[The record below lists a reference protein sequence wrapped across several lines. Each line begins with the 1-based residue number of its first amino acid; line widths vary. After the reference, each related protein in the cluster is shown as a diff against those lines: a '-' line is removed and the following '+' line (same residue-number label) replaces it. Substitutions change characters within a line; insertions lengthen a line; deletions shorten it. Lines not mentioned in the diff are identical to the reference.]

1 MKHLALTLT
10 ALFAAASVYAQG
22 TVNFANRIPG
32 TLDAPVRSGGVGVG
46 SDYWAQLMA
55 GPTGGALALV
65 GQPVEFR
72 SAPANGYVNASTV
85 SIPTVAGGAAA
96 DVKMVAWAKSLGN
109 TYPGDGL
116 ALTGS
121 STVFTVT
128 TGDPNAQPVP
138 GLPANLTGLTGFNII
153 PEPSIAALGL
163 LGAGLLLIRRKK

>member
-32 TLDAPVRSGGVGVG
+32 TLDAPVTSGGVGVG

-55 GPTGGALALV
+55 GPAGGTLALV
-65 GQPVEFR
+65 GSPVEFR
-72 SAPANGYVNASTV
+72 SAPANGYISASTV
-85 SIPTVAGGAAA
+85 SIPTVAGGATA
-96 DVKMVAWAKSLGN
+96 DIRMVAWAKSLGN
-109 TYPGDGL
+109 SYPGDGL
-116 ALTGS
+116 AGTGS
-121 STVFTVT
+121 SGLISIA
-128 TGDPNAQPVP
+128 TGDPNATPVP
-138 GLPANLTGLTGFNII
+138 GLPSNLTGLQGFTII